1 MGLFAPTSAYI
12 LRAQTA
18 AILEG
23 DESADLEAYL
33 ARSTSIGYQS
43 AAIYG
48 VAGALLLAGG
58 ILLLRRRRV
67 ASPVLKFWA
76 VLKLA
81 GGTYLV
87 YQNTILTKIQF
98 AALFRPEISMPEV
111 DGSNEIL
118 EDFDRIMDTTSGI
131 MQAVVWFGAVF
142 GWLWLAALP
151 VFLLIWLNRSRVK
164 AEIASW

>member
-1 MGLFAPTSAYI
+1 MGLFAPISQYI
-12 LRAQTA
+12 SRAPTA

-48 VAGALLLAGG
+48 GAGALLLAGG

-76 VLKLA
+76 VLKLV

-111 DGSNEIL
+111 DGSNETL
-118 EDFDRIMDTTSGI
+118 EDFDRIMDFGI
-131 MQAVVWFGAVF
+131 MQAALWFGAVF

-151 VFLLIWLNRSRVK
+151 VFLLIWLNRRRVK